1 LKELRAR
8 EHRSWA
14 QRRHRFPGRD
24 GIGGTRAA
32 EGLKPAGA
40 WAVSPLAVS
49 LLCFAGLELV
59 RQVALRCCWPVL
71 LCVKPAIAG
80 AGRLGF
86 VVGLIADLLSAL
98 LLAAADALG
107 WLL

>member
-1 LKELRAR
+1 LGGFALGSVFAVLR
-8 EHRSWA
+8 RS
-14 QRRHRFPGRD
+14 RVG
-24 GIGGTRAA
+24 
-32 EGLKPAGA
+32 PAGG
-40 WAVSPLAVS
+40 LA
-49 LLCFAGLELV
+49 LLLA
-59 RQVALRCCWPVL
+59 VL

>member
-1 LKELRAR
+1 
-8 EHRSWA
+8 
-14 QRRHRFPGRD
+14 
-24 GIGGTRAA
+24 
-32 EGLKPAGA
+32 
-40 WAVSPLAVS
+40 
-49 LLCFAGLELV
+49 
-59 RQVALRCCWPVL
+59 L

-86 VVGLIADLLSAL
+86 VVGLIADLLSGL